1 MHTADITPAGKQP
14 SELLPL
20 PVGAPEESSAWGSR
34 HAHDPTVVRGDDG
47 TYYMFSTDSVANSED
62 IPAGVHIRTSTDLVA
77 WRYAGTAFDG
87 VPGPAADWS
96 GARGL
101 WAPEVVRWP
110 DGSWHLY
117 YSASTF
123 GSNTS
128 AIGLAV
134 ASSPSGPWADR
145 GLVVAT
151 RSGEHS
157 QNAIDAAVAFG
168 ADGAPWLT
176 YGSFFSGIYTLPLDR
191 DTGMPLVENDLGT
204 VIARRPTSV
213 EGAVEGAYVL
223 YRPEEERYVLFCSY
237 DSLFNSYNMRVGVS
251 DSITGPYRDFRGN
264 KLTELAAPPASVG
277 TKVLGSYQ
285 FDGGTGWLAPGHN
298 SVLTQEGP
306 GGALEYFVVHHVRF
320 AADPSQ
326 HVVQLRR
333 LFFNA
338 AGWPVISPQPFAGR
352 GKESLP
358 APEPVAGL
366 WRVLRFDPES
376 TDLVRAVPLEL
387 ECPFEGSSHSGHTGA
402 QQSGG
407 APSRVRLRIVGQS
420 DGSAAAVEL
429 DAVVFAS
436 WDWARGRAALSFS
449 GIDQHGVA
457 WSGTKGDLS

>member
-1 MHTADITPAGKQP
+1 MQTADIIPAGKPP

-20 PVGAPEESSAWGSR
+20 PASASGESSAWGPR
-34 HAHDPTVVRGDDG
+34 HAHDPTVVRDDDG
-47 TYYMFSTDSVANSED
+47 TYYMFSTDAVANSED
-62 IPAGVHIRTSTDLVA
+62 IPAGVHMRSSTDLVA
-77 WRYAGTAFDG
+77 WQYAGTAFDG

-110 DGSWHLY
+110 DGNWHMY

-134 ASSPSGPWADR
+134 APAPAGPWEDR
-145 GLVVAT
+145 GIVVAT
-151 RSGEHS
+151 RAGEHT
-157 QNAIDAAVAFG
+157 QNAIDAAVAWD
-168 ADGAPWLT
+168 ADDAPWLT

-191 DTGMPLVENDLGT
+191 ISGKRLVTGDLGT
-204 VIARRPTSV
+204 LIARRHPSV
-213 EGAVEGAYVL
+213 DGAVEGAFVL
-223 YRPEEERYVLFCSY
+223 YRAEEDRYVLFTSY
-237 DSLFNSYNMRVGVS
+237 DSLFSTYNVRVAVA
-251 DSITGPYRDFRGN
+251 DHIAGPYRDFRGN
-264 KLTELAAPPASVG
+264 SLTDLTAPPASIG
-277 TKVLGSYQ
+277 TKLLGSYQ

-298 SVLTQEGP
+298 SVLTQDGP
-306 GGALEYFVVHHVRF
+306 GGATEYFVVHHVRF

-352 GKESLP
+352 GREALP

-366 WRVLRFDPES
+366 WHVLRFDPES
-376 TDLVRAVPLEL
+376 TDLVPAVPLEL
-387 ECPFEGSSHSGHTGA
+387 ECPFEGPSDSGQASA
-402 QQSGG
+402 QQSDGTP
-407 APSRVRLRIVGQS
+407 ARVRLRIAGPPV
-420 DGSAAAVEL
+420 GSAAVVEL
-429 DAVVFAS
+429 DAVVFGS
-436 WDWARGRAALSFS
+436 WDWARGQAALSFS

-457 WSGTKGDLS
+457 WSGTKGDLP